1 MADSAMDTYLN
12 DHLAG
17 AMFGSELAEHLQA
30 RTEGTS
36 LGELM
41 KPLASEIEEDRQTL
55 IDLMGRMGT
64 TRNPIKQATTW
75 LAEQASRAKFGGLTA
90 SETGLGTFLAL
101 EALSLGV
108 EGKVS
113 LWTALTEVADRYPA
127 LSSINLDELRDRAQ
141 AQRDML
147 ERERVAAGRAALQ
160 GEA

>member
-1 MADSAMDTYLN
+1 
-12 DHLAG
+12 
-17 AMFGSELAEHLQA
+17 
-30 RTEGTS
+30 
-36 LGELM
+36 M

-108 EGKVS
+108 EGKTS
-113 LWTALTEVADRYPA
+113 LWTALKEVADRYPA
-127 LSSINLDELRDRAQ
+127 LSSMNLDELRERAQ

>member
-1 MADSAMDTYLN
+1 MADSAIDTYLN

-17 AMFGSELAEHLQA
+17 ALFGSDLAEHLQA

-55 IDLMGRMGT
+55 SDLMERMGT
-64 TRNPIKQATTW
+64 TRNPVKRATTW

-101 EALSLGV
+101 EAL

-113 LWTALTEVADRYPA
+113 LWTALKEVADRYPS
-127 LSSINLDELRDRAQ
+127 LSSINLDELRQRAQ

-147 ERERVAAGRAALQ
+147 ERERVAACREALQ
-160 GEA
+160 GDA